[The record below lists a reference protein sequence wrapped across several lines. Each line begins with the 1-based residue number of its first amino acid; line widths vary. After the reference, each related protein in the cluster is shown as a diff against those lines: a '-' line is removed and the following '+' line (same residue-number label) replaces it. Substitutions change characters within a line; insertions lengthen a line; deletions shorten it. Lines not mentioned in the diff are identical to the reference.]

1 MTRKRLRSTVLLVRV
16 LPFLMDLKPF
26 SLAFQRSAAID
37 FDIFERFDRIILR
50 PIKYISHSSSLL
62 ANHFSLLVLKPIVF

>member
-37 FDIFERFDRIILR
+37 FDIFERFDRIIPR
-50 PIKYISHSSSLL
+50 PIKHISNSSSLL
-62 ANHFSLLVLKPIVF
+62 AHHISLLVLKPIVF